1 MSSVPVLSGVD
12 VVSAACPGDRRC
24 VVVGNLA
31 SGSVSSGPPVRD
43 GGVVLVSV
51 DGGST
56 WSPGR
61 IAGSAVRLL
70 GGLSCPA
77 VTRCYATASGVG
89 SSSRGFLL
97 VSSDGGRRWSAR
109 RRGPRGGL
117 SGALSCVGVDR
128 CLAAGGDGLVETTD
142 GGLRWRAEREPMG
155 AGGFPSVSGLA
166 CPTATT
172 CVGVGSESHPGYP
185 VIFTS
190 TDGGPV
196 WGFAPVTTSRSQR
209 ALVQQATGG
218 YSAVSCA
225 AQQCLAVART
235 FSGGGLV
242 AHSSDGGRAWMASA
256 LGQGAALTSVACVA
270 SAGCIAGGATAA
282 GAPLLARSGPTGRW
296 SVGYKGPATDAT
308 ALSCPTSSYCVAGFG
323 NSPVATGAEIA
334 VSRDGGRRWTP
345 GRLPADV
352 VGVSAIDCPT
362 DRRCLA
368 AATIPAPARYQQQG
382 ELSVAEMLVSSDG
395 GRLWRPDRLPVIPA
409 ALQAITCP
417 TPNACYS
424 VGTTA
429 DIGSIQV
436 PGDVILETSDGGR
449 RWTSQPI
456 PVFPQPPSGTSGDAI
471 PGSGLTSISCTNPDT
486 CVAGGPAGVLATTDG
501 TRWRIRYETP
511 TPGYGNQEASSPPGQ
526 LQLLACPTPSA
537 CVGVFTNANGGD
549 VIRRSANGGRTWTPE
564 PSAPKLLAAAALV
577 CPAITECLIGGT
589 NSHGATLLE
598 TFDTA
603 RQWQPAPLPALGT
616 NDTSRTPPE
625 YGAVTCPTAT
635 DCLALGAGA
644 IGEVA
649 ISHS

>member
-97 VSSDGGRRWSAR
+97 VSSDGGR
-109 RRGPRGGL
+109 
-117 SGALSCVGVDR
+117 
-128 CLAAGGDGLVETTD
+128 
-142 GGLRWRAEREPMG
+142 
-155 AGGFPSVSGLA
+155 
-166 CPTATT
+166 
-172 CVGVGSESHPGYP
+172 
-185 VIFTS
+185 
-190 TDGGPV
+190 
-196 WGFAPVTTSRSQR
+196 
-209 ALVQQATGG
+209 
-218 YSAVSCA
+218 
-225 AQQCLAVART
+225 
-235 FSGGGLV
+235 
-242 AHSSDGGRAWMASA
+242 
-256 LGQGAALTSVACVA
+256 
-270 SAGCIAGGATAA
+270 
-282 GAPLLARSGPTGRW
+282 
-296 SVGYKGPATDAT
+296 
-308 ALSCPTSSYCVAGFG
+308 
-323 NSPVATGAEIA
+323 
-334 VSRDGGRRWTP
+334 
-345 GRLPADV
+345 
-352 VGVSAIDCPT
+352 
-362 DRRCLA
+362 
-368 AATIPAPARYQQQG
+368 
-382 ELSVAEMLVSSDG
+382 
-395 GRLWRPDRLPVIPA
+395 LWRPDRFPVIPA

-526 LQLLACPTPSA
+526 LQLLACPPPRPASASSPTPTVATSSA
-537 CVGVFTNANGGD
+537 EAPTAAEPGPRSHPPRSFWPLPRSSAQRSPNAS
-549 VIRRSANGGRTWTPE
+549 SAARTPTAPPCSKPSTPPDSGNQHLSP
-564 PSAPKLLAAAALV
+564 PSAPTTPLELHRNTVPSPAPQPPTASRSEPVRSAKWRSATPRAPPSPSRSKQRSPPPAVALV
-577 CPAITECLIGGT
+577 
-589 NSHGATLLE
+589 
-598 TFDTA
+598 
-603 RQWQPAPLPALGT
+603 APE
-616 NDTSRTPPE
+616 S
-625 YGAVTCPTAT
+625 
-635 DCLALGAGA
+635 
-644 IGEVA
+644 
-649 ISHS
+649 